1 MVKCPFCGTIH
12 AANTL
17 FCGECGTYL
26 LPEETKLGTD
36 PLVGELDWVGPEV
49 GEEQGA
55 VLAIRL
61 RIGEQGREVEIP
73 VLQVIHLGRLDPAS
87 DIFPEVN
94 LTDDGG
100 LEKGVS
106 RRHARILKR
115 EGLVLIED
123 LGSIN
128 GTFVNGKRLA
138 SYRPERLYTG
148 DLLQLGKLLIE
159 VEFKPGRDS
168 EMVPEERELDIQRRI
183 DYLFALPEEEIS
195 HLEGTSALFFR
206 DEIEAFIAE
215 LKVPREKEIAIHS
228 IKVNYEQNGQIALQ
242 MLAKIVEMSMKDAD
256 HDTISAVALATRDV
270 TAKQPLKGI
279 NLLLQV
285 TKPGEKYVHPHIYR
299 ALGDL
304 MGQEAS
310 TLLKSLETLAQ
321 TVGKSSPP
329 LLYWIS
335 KEMEEGS
342 FKSFLEACADVFSL
356 AISAEIDLDLERLI
370 GMLERL
376 SERAE
381 TKDLLLLYQ
390 TLFCLLRI
398 RTVSDISTLRPPY
411 PPDRDNIPLP
421 DTMQF
426 VQRLAEI
433 SSLAQKSAL
442 VENAGDKIYYLMAA
456 LTTIDGIKGEISTKL
471 PELERDLYFEILARW
486 RDVIL
491 AELEGLRGRAVLQV
505 ELLTSQALPGEQ
517 VTFALKLL
525 NTGQAPAENVRA
537 TLELLDDY
545 EIVGVRSQTLAGIPA
560 ERSAQIE
567 FTVHPRRDDHMR
579 VKASVIWDDLEH
591 KEKRHQFADM
601 ISFVRIKKEFTH
613 IRNPYIA
620 GNPIASPKLFFGRQ
634 DVFNFVLE
642 NLMSAEQMNTLV
654 LHGQRRTGKS
664 SILLQLRDRILP
676 QEFVPVYINMEAWPD
691 VKTMDTFLARLA
703 YEISR
708 AARKRGRDEK
718 PGIKIPHWFWAM
730 IRRVFGSKL
739 TTWISESNII
749 KVLPP
754 QPDASFSEQPAMVF
768 DHFIDAVEDALSG
781 QRFVVMF
788 DEFEL
793 IESKITQGMD
803 AGVLNYL
810 RNLMQHRNSLIFIFT
825 GTHRLQ
831 EMTYDYWSIFFSI
844 ALNREISFLSEEDT
858 RRLIVEPV
866 KGNLEYDDLTIEKI
880 IRVTHCQPYLV
891 QLICWELVNYLNGQ
905 KRKYATINDLNQVLY
920 QTLVTAEA
928 YFNNIWEQSA
938 SQQRLALALLTTL
951 LYPGKET
958 ASLSEIERGLTDK
971 GVIVA
976 RWELIATLDRLC
988 HRDVLEERTNGE
1000 VRYRFQV
1007 DMVRMWVEKNK
1018 PLSRVLIEEGL

>member
-1 MVKCPFCGTIH
+1 MAKCPFCGTTH

-17 FCGECGTYL
+17 FCGKCGTYL
-26 LPEETKLGTD
+26 LEETKLGTD
-36 PLVGELDWVGPEV
+36 PLVGELDWLGPEV
-49 GEEQGA
+49 EEGQGA
-55 VLAIRL
+55 ALAIRL
-61 RIGEQGREVEIP
+61 RIGDQRREVEIP
-73 VLQVIHLGRLDPAS
+73 VLQVIHLGRLDLAS

-100 LEKGVS
+100 MEKGVS

-128 GTFVNGKRLA
+128 GTLVNGKRLA
-138 SYRPERLYTG
+138 PYIPERLYTG

-195 HLEGTSALFFR
+195 CLEGTSALFFR

-215 LKVPREKEIAIHS
+215 LKLPREKEIAIHS

-242 MLAKIVEMSMKDAD
+242 MLAKIVEMSMTDAD
-256 HDTISAVALATRDV
+256 HDTLSAVALAIRDV

-285 TKPGEKYVHPHIYR
+285 TKPGEKYVHPHIYWV
-299 ALGDL
+299 LGDL
-304 MGQEAS
+304 LGQEAS
-310 TLLKSLETLAQ
+310 TLLRGLETLAQ
-321 TVGKSSPP
+321 TVGKYSPC

-342 FKSFLEACADVFSL
+342 FKSFLEACAVVFSL
-356 AISAEIDLDLERLI
+356 DSYAEIDLERLI
-370 GMLERL
+370 GILERL
-376 SERAE
+376 SEKVE
-381 TKDLLLLYQ
+381 TKNLLLFYQ

-398 RTVSDISTLRPPY
+398 RTVSDVSALRLPH

-426 VQRLAEI
+426 VQRLVEI
-433 SSLAQKSAL
+433 SSLAQKCAL

-471 PELERDLYFEILARW
+471 PELERDLCFEILARW
-486 RDVIL
+486 RNVIF
-491 AELEGLRGRAVLQV
+491 AELEGLQGRAVLQV

-545 EIVGVRSQTLAGIPA
+545 EIIGVRSQTLAGIPA
-560 ERSAQIE
+560 ERSAQIQ
-567 FTVHPRRDDHMR
+567 FTVHPKRDDQMR

-591 KEKRHQFADM
+591 KQKRHQFADV
-601 ISFVRIKKEFTH
+601 ISFVRIEKEFTR

-620 GNPIASPKLFFGRQ
+620 GNPITSPKLFFGRQ

-676 QEFVPVYINMEAWPD
+676 QEFIPVYINMEAWPD
-691 VKTMDTFLARLA
+691 VKTMHAFLARLA
-703 YEISR
+703 YEIGR
-708 AARKRGRDEK
+708 AARKRGQDEK
-718 PGIKIPHWFWAM
+718 PGIEIPHWFWAM
-730 IRRVFGSKL
+730 IRRVFGPKL
-739 TTWISESNII
+739 TTWISELDII

-754 QPDASFSEQPAMVF
+754 EPDASFSEQPAMVF
-768 DHFIDAVEDALSG
+768 DHFIDAVEDALRG

-810 RNLMQHRNSLIFIFT
+810 RNLMQHRKSLIFIFT

-844 ALNREISFLSEEDT
+844 ALNREISFLSEGDT

-891 QLICWELVNYLNGQ
+891 QLICWELVNYLNRQ

-928 YFNNIWEQSA
+928 YFNNIWEQST